1 MIIIPGF
8 LIALV
13 TFPGVIVHE
22 SAHLLFCKLR
32 RVAVFDVCFFRMGNP
47 SGYVIHE
54 TPHDF
59 LSAFLISTGP
69 FFINSLLCF
78 IICFPVFLPM
88 RMYGIKDPMSYVLM
102 WLGLS
107 IGMHAFPST
116 GDASVLWGEAR
127 KAAAHWNPLAILS
140 LPLVGVIHI
149 VNLLRFFWLDYLYG
163 FLIGF
168 LLPEFLLKQVI

>member
-47 SGYVIHE
+47 SGYVVHE

-78 IICFPVFLPM
+78 IICFPAFLPI
-88 RMYGIKDPMSYVLM
+88 RIYDIKDPVSYVLM

-116 GDASVLWGEAR
+116 GDASVLWAEAR
-127 KAAAHWNPLAILS
+127 KAAAHWNPLAVLS
-140 LPLVGVIHI
+140 LPLVGVIHV

>member
-54 TPHDF
+54 TPRDF
-59 LSAFLISTGP
+59 LSAFLISMGP
-69 FFINSLLCF
+69 FFLNSLLCF

-88 RMYGIKDPMSYVLM
+88 RVFGIEDPMSYVLM

-116 GDASVLWGEAR
+116 GDASVLWTEAR
-127 KAAAHWNPLAILS
+127 KAAAHWNPLAVIS
-140 LPLVGVIHI
+140 LPLVGVIY
-149 VNLLRFFWLDYLYG
+149 VANLLRFFWLDYLYG